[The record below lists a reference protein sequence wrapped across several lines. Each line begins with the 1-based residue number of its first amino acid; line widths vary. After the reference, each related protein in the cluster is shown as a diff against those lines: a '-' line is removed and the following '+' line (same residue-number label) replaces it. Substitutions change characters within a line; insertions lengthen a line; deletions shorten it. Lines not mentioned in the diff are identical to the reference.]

1 LFQEVTFDANLI
13 QQSTLEDGGLAGLAP
28 FGSHTTT
35 LSVHSEEDGATL
47 PVTMEQHQGSGRY
60 ILVSGRADE
69 KDGLR
74 QVISGAIKP
83 RITYRVGGWVRLG
96 ASSPA
101 GGAALR
107 VNLAVDGD
115 EVECGAVCAEADGW
129 TEIKGAFRLRTE
141 ARGAAVYV
149 HGAPPGVDVKVMDL
163 RVFATDR
170 QARFRELKDKTD
182 KVSMSIDWADSDMST
197 WHVEIFFRRCM
208 RMLLGN

>member
-1 LFQEVTFDANLI
+1 LFQEVAFDVNLL
-13 QQSTLEDGGLAGLAP
+13 QNSTLEDGGLACWAP
-28 FGSHTTT
+28 FGSRTTT
-35 LSVHSEEDGATL
+35 LSVHSVEDGATL
-47 PVTMEQHQGSGRY
+47 PVTMEQKLGSGRY

-74 QVISGAIKP
+74 QAITGALKP

-101 GGAALR
+101 GGAAVR

-115 EVECGAVCAEADGW
+115 EVECGAVCAEAGGW

-141 ARGAAVYV
+141 PRGAAVYV
-149 HGAPPGVDVKVMDL
+149 HGAPAGVDVKVMDL

-170 QARFRELKDKTD
+170 QARFRQLKDKTD
-182 KVSMSIDWADSDMST
+182 KVSLSID
-197 WHVEIFFRRCM
+197 WHVEIFLWRCM